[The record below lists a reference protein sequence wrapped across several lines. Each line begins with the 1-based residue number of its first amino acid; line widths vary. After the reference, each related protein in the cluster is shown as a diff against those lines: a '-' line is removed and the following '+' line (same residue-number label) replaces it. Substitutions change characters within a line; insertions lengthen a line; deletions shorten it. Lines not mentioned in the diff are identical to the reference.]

1 MKRSKWSILALAIT
15 AATSQLAY
23 AAEVAND
30 DSKDIGPELLAQGL
44 SGSSQAQSTGFIE
57 GSDLT
62 LLSRNMAYY
71 KNFRNTDPQ
80 SQNYRNEWAQAEMLT
95 FTSGYT
101 QGTVG
106 FGVDAFANGAVRL
119 NSGGGTGGSSIL
131 PANGSHCAE
140 NDAGET
146 VSCQGQDG
154 YGMVG
159 GAVKMRISE
168 TELKA
173 GDLNPQSPV
182 FGTWDGYLMPA
193 HTNGLMFSSNEIKDL
208 ALQGGHF
215 TSGNSENSTNR
226 SGNLGTTYGYTRVD
240 SANYIGGDYSFS
252 EDLSGGLHAADFEDV
267 WHQYYADLYHHW
279 ALGEE
284 TSLLTSLN
292 YYKIDDA
299 GDSRAGKINNDS
311 FSAALALTTGAHTF
325 TFAHQRIN
333 GDTPFDYLGISGFS
347 GADNAANGAN
357 PLSAYN
363 GGGSIWLANSSQ
375 WCDFNAPGEK
385 SYKLQYDLDAS
396 SLGIPGL
403 SFMTRYVTGKD
414 ADGTGADAAGAYG
427 WENEVRNGEE
437 WERDIQVAYVVQDG
451 TAKGLSFKLRQA
463 TYRGNSDANINAGA
477 DNEEVRLITEYPL
490 DIL

>member
-159 GAVKMRISE
+159 GAVK
-168 TELKA
+168 
-173 GDLNPQSPV
+173 
-182 FGTWDGYLMPA
+182 
-193 HTNGLMFSSNEIKDL
+193 
-208 ALQGGHF
+208 
-215 TSGNSENSTNR
+215 
-226 SGNLGTTYGYTRVD
+226 
-240 SANYIGGDYSFS
+240 
-252 EDLSGGLHAADFEDV
+252 
-267 WHQYYADLYHHW
+267 
-279 ALGEE
+279 
-284 TSLLTSLN
+284 
-292 YYKIDDA
+292 
-299 GDSRAGKINNDS
+299 
-311 FSAALALTTGAHTF
+311 
-325 TFAHQRIN
+325 
-333 GDTPFDYLGISGFS
+333 
-347 GADNAANGAN
+347 
-357 PLSAYN
+357 
-363 GGGSIWLANSSQ
+363 
-375 WCDFNAPGEK
+375 
-385 SYKLQYDLDAS
+385 
-396 SLGIPGL
+396 
-403 SFMTRYVTGKD
+403 
-414 ADGTGADAAGAYG
+414 
-427 WENEVRNGEE
+427 
-437 WERDIQVAYVVQDG
+437 
-451 TAKGLSFKLRQA
+451 
-463 TYRGNSDANINAGA
+463 
-477 DNEEVRLITEYPL
+477 
-490 DIL
+490 